1 MRWTAGVTVL
11 TTAQVGAV
19 QIEIPHE
26 LCAGTIFSLILAMLD
41 TEAQTMAIDRIPPR
55 SEVRFAHESG
65 VHPVVT
71 GEGLAFDD
79 VPDSTDAVMR
89 DLMLAARRAIDA
101 VRAGTRLSPRAHAQ
115 AKALVDELG
124 VALQDG
130 ASRQPAMAIAEDGT
144 WFEFDGHHVDVARR
158 GAVRRILAELAESRL
173 TRPGHPRTVDELF
186 QVGWPGERIPY
197 ESQVRRVYTAIW
209 TLRTLGL
216 EEVLLTRDQGYL
228 LDPKREV
235 RRAA

>member
-1 MRWTAGVTVL
+1 
-11 TTAQVGAV
+11 
-19 QIEIPHE
+19 
-26 LCAGTIFSLILAMLD
+26 MLD
-41 TEAQTMAIDRIPPR
+41 TEAQIAIDRIPPH
-55 SEVRFAHESG
+55 SEIRYAPRVPGDA
-65 VHPVVT
+65 
-71 GEGLAFDD
+71 LAFDD
-79 VPDSTDAVMR
+79 VSTDASGSSMDTVVR

-101 VRAGTRLSPRAHAQ
+101 VRAGTRISPRAHAQ
-115 AKALVDELG
+115 AKAIIDELG
-124 VALQDG
+124 LALQDTT
-130 ASRQPAMAIAEDGT
+130 SHRPAMSIAEDGT

-158 GAVRRILAELAESRL
+158 GAVRRILAELAESRIQ
-173 TRPGHPRTVDELF
+173 RPGTPRTVDELF

-228 LDPKREV
+228 LDPKRDV